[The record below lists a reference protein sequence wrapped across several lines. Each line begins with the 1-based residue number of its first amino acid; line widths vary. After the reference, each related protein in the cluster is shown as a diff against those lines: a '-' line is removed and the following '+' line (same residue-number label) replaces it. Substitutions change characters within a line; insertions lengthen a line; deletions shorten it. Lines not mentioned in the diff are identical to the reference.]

1 MFNNVGR
8 KIKTFA
14 KVSLG
19 IHIFLAFAAFVA
31 FLGIA
36 IAWDEAW
43 FILYAFLAA
52 PITIVVGVV
61 NAWFIYA
68 FGNITTHICKEESD
82 ESKEKMVSFDSF
94 N

>member
-36 IAWDEAW
+36 IAWDEAL
-43 FILYAFLAA
+43 FILYAFLAV
-52 PITIVVGVV
+52 PIIIVVGVV

-68 FGNITTHICKEESD
+68 FGNITSHVCKEKVAES
-82 ESKEKMVSFDSF
+82 EEEIVSFESF
-94 N
+94 D